1 MRTIY
6 QPKFLDYIT
15 VNENASDPPMEGE
28 KDAINSPG
36 SLSLEATF
44 VDHNFSFQAV
54 SEDKPALSMEHPNP
68 FYGPEET
75 EPLASCAYRYR
86 LFDLSIEEDEQ
97 PFKLLLRT
105 QVDAYM
111 RTEGKSTKGK
121 DQLLTL
127 KTLNEFDS
135 RAQGAGGAP
144 DWRAKLDSQRGAVVS
159 TEMKNNS
166 AKLAKW
172 AVAAILAGS
181 DAIKIGYVFLQLS
194 LNFEM
199 KRRPWQM
206 SNQLRLA
213 C

>member
-1 MRTIY
+1 
-6 QPKFLDYIT
+6 
-15 VNENASDPPMEGE
+15 MEGE